1 MFSWWSPFPLPGAR
15 SGPNAPE
22 RRGNCFL
29 PGAMKPAQIEAL
41 TGTGLLMFSAF
52 RRGPLGILA
61 FLGAA
66 ALIVHAAVSRTVD
79 AVR

>member
-1 MFSWWSPFPLPGAR
+1 LIE
-15 SGPNAPE
+15 NAPT
-22 RRGNCFL
+22 
-29 PGAMKPAQIEAL
+29 MKPAQIEAL
-41 TGTGLLMFSAF
+41 AGTGLLMFSAF

-66 ALIVHAAVSRTVD
+66 ALIVHAAVTRSVD